1 MILRTTEA
9 VCHDRPFR
17 YVPRIHFVEVKI
29 SLCSAAS
36 TQSRN
41 APILATARQFA
52 LINSNYRCQVSVRH
66 RILKPLT
73 FDRMN
78 RTEVQ
83 FAQFSNMA
91 CSLLICM
98 QNSLTRQRTPNSH
111 DQQAADRSLN
121 VDKLRCK
128 LHRIFHVK

>member
-1 MILRTTEA
+1 MADLRALIFEHMRTTEA

-29 SLCSAAS
+29 SLCSAAG
-36 TQSRN
+36 TWSRN

-78 RTEVQ
+78 RTEVHL
-83 FAQFSNMA
+83 APFSNMA

-98 QNSLTRQRTPNSH
+98 LKFTYPLEQPELP
-111 DQQAADRSLN
+111 RSTGSRS
-121 VDKLRCK
+121 KPR
-128 LHRIFHVK
+128 RR